1 MEIIT
6 IDLVYLQ
13 RLCKRTE
20 KIIMLNLIYI
30 FTIGRYWPAHQW
42 TMHIT
47 ILMEGLLNIYC
58 GITGKVQYSIQFHF
72 MTVLAPT
79 TCLIPWVPCFCNLGR
94 ELRDHYTCNHASSFS
109 QTYMGWS
116 KDGFIHVYKNVYKN
130 VMLAPS

>member
-20 KIIMLNLIYI
+20 KNNNVGPYI
-30 FTIGRYWPAHQW
+30 HFHYRA
-42 TMHIT
+42 
-47 ILMEGLLNIYC
+47 ILTRSSIDHAYYNFDGGPFEHLLWNYR
-58 GITGKVQYSIQFHF
+58 KSSIFN
-72 MTVLAPT
+72 TVSLYDRISPNY
-79 TCLIPWVPCFCNLGR
+79 LPDPLSQVPCFCNLGR

-116 KDGFIHVYKNVYKN
+116 KDGLIHVYKN